1 MQHSELRR
9 GNYVDAGKTVEQVSQ
24 IKLQTEPAGAWPIVG
39 IGAIF
44 YYPHM
49 LKGVA
54 ISVAWLQKLGF
65 TTEEVWPS
73 KFGSY
78 FYRDDR
84 KVKVGMSQRFGITI
98 SLNNTQGGD
107 EYMIDYVHELQ
118 NIYQNLTGEQI

>member
-1 MQHSELRR
+1 MSDNE
-9 GNYVDAGKTVEQVSQ
+9 
-24 IKLQTEPAGAWPIVG
+24 I
-39 IGAIF
+39 
-44 YYPHM
+44 
-49 LKGVA
+49 
-54 ISVAWLQKLGF
+54 QKAA
-65 TTEEVWPS
+65 EEVWPS